1 MAAARA
7 FAFERYRRCD
17 HRTVRTVPDM
27 IEACQMSDEAASL
40 LRAMG
45 KAFNLS
51 GRGIMKVLGVARTV
65 ADLGQHE
72 QVGEED
78 VAEALNL
85 RLRHT
90 GGES

>member
-1 MAAARA
+1 
-7 FAFERYRRCD
+7 
-17 HRTVRTVPDM
+17 
-27 IEACQMSDEAASL
+27 
-40 LRAMG
+40 
-45 KAFNLS
+45 
-51 GRGIMKVLGVARTV
+51 MKVLGVARTV
-65 ADLGQHE
+65 ADLGQHA